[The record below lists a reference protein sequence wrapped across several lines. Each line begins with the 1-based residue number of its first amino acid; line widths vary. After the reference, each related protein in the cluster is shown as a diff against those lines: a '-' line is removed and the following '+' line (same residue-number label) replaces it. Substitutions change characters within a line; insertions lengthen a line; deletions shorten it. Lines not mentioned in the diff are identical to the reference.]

1 MTIVAGRPKWPDTV
15 LMRLVSVAAVLVAIG
30 CVGARAPAPERAE
43 GPGGSAHFHV
53 RVDESLTTLWT
64 QICFGGEP
72 PRAMVPLT
80 SSALSLL
87 VQAYDSEGEP
97 IVTNDEGE
105 IPLGRFAPG
114 DCIHYEVDLQR
125 ASRGS
130 RSALRRRGDLLI
142 TQSLWLW
149 APSQRPDTASYTVE
163 FELPRGMHVSVPWAR
178 EGDGY
183 LLEESCFRTAGNTV
197 FTFHEPRR
205 FERAGVQVE
214 IARLPGELTASGST
228 LERWIGEAV
237 DAVAGLYGTFPR
249 DRLHIVVVPAGP
261 GRRPVAF
268 GLVRRGG
275 GPSVMLLVHEGAAG
289 DALVTDWTVVHE
301 LTHLSMPLL
310 EAGDAWLS
318 EGVATYYQEVL
329 RARAGLQTETEAWA
343 NILDGFD
350 RGARVGTRR
359 TLENEARDMRE
370 TGAYRRVYWGGTAFV
385 LEADV
390 SLRARTGVSLDQLIS
405 RSQGAWPRRST
416 WQGRAI
422 MHRFDRLAGD
432 SVLVPL
438 FDRYA
443 DSRDFPDLA
452 DVLDALGVERRG
464 GRIVLDDDAPLAHVR
479 ASIMSPIAPLPESGQ
494 AAARRK

>member
-1 MTIVAGRPKWPDTV
+1 
-15 LMRLVSVAAVLVAIG
+15 MRSVSVALAAFAFG
-30 CVGARAPAPERAE
+30 CVGPRAPAAERAE

-72 PRAMVPLT
+72 PRAMVPL
-80 SSALSLL
+80 SENARSLL

-97 IVTNDEGE
+97 IAVDGEGE
-105 IPLGRFAPG
+105 ISLARFGPG
-114 DCIHYEVDLQR
+114 DCIHYEVDLQQ

-178 EGDGY
+178 EGEGY
-183 LLEESCFRTAGNTV
+183 VLEESCFRTAGNTV
-197 FTFHEPRR
+197 FTFREPRR

-214 IARLPGELTASGST
+214 IARLPGELRADGEA
-228 LERWIGEAV
+228 LERWIGAAV
-237 DAVAGLYGTFPR
+237 EAVAGLYGTFPR

-275 GPSVMLLVHEGAAG
+275 GASVMLLVHEGATG
-289 DALVTDWTVVHE
+289 ERLVTDWTAVHE
-301 LTHLSMPLL
+301 LTHLTMPLL

-329 RARAGLQTETEAWA
+329 RVRSGLQTEAEGWA

-359 TLENEARDMRE
+359 TLKNEARDMRE

-390 SLRARTGVSLDQLIS
+390 TLRNRTGVSLDQLIS

-416 WQGRAI
+416 WQGRAV

-432 SVLVPL
+432 SLLIPL
-438 FDRYA
+438 FDDYA
-443 DSRDFPDLA
+443 DSRGFPDIGA
-452 DVLDALGVERRG
+452 VLEALGIERRG
-464 GRIVLDDDAPLAHVR
+464 GRILLDDDAPLAHIR
-479 ASIMSPIAPLPESGQ
+479 SAIMSPIAPLPESG
-494 AAARRK
+494 

>member
-1 MTIVAGRPKWPDTV
+1 
-15 LMRLVSVAAVLVAIG
+15 MRSHLTAMIALAIG
-30 CVGARAPAPERAE
+30 CVGPRAPAPERAE

-64 QICFGGEP
+64 QICFAGEP
-72 PRAMVPLT
+72 PRMMLPL
-80 SSALSLL
+80 SENARSLL

-97 IVTNDEGE
+97 IIIGDEGE
-105 IPLGRFAPG
+105 IPLGRFGPG

-183 LLEESCFRTAGNTV
+183 VLEESAFRTAGNTV
-197 FTFHEPRR
+197 FTFIEPRR

-214 IARLPGELTASGST
+214 IARLPGELRAGGET
-228 LERWIGEAV
+228 LEQWIGAAV

-275 GPSVMLLVHEGAAG
+275 GASVMLLVHEGAAET
-289 DALVTDWTVVHE
+289 LVTDWTAVHE
-301 LTHLSMPLL
+301 LTHLTMPLL
-310 EAGDAWLS
+310 KSGDAWLS

-329 RARAGLQTETEAWA
+329 RVRAGLQTEEEGWA
-343 NILDGFD
+343 NILDGFA
-350 RGARVGTRR
+350 RGSRVGTRR
-359 TLENEARDMRE
+359 TLKNEARDMRE

-390 SLRARTGVSLDQLIS
+390 TLRARTGASLDQLIS
-405 RSQGAWPRRST
+405 RSQGAWPRRNT
-416 WQGRAI
+416 WQGRAV
-422 MHRFDRLAGD
+422 MHRFDRLAGEG
-432 SVLVPL
+432 VLVPL

-443 DSRDFPDLA
+443 DSRTFPDLEG
-452 DVLDALGVERRG
+452 VLASLGVEIRRG
-464 GRIVLDDDAPLAHVR
+464 RIRLDDDAPLAHIR
-479 ASIMSPIAPLPESGQ
+479 AAIMSPIAPVPE
-494 AAARRK
+494 